1 MAIAELRQYAVDAA
15 AKLGCRLLASGTPP
29 LDRAGPPP
37 ISVGERYAVL
47 HRRFGNLINEQGT
60 CGTHVHVAV
69 PNLAA
74 AARACSYIRPWLP
87 ALACLTANSPF
98 YEGTDTGY
106 ASWRTVLLSR
116 WPTITPPPPMNSDL
130 DYALALESLNAHGVA
145 FNPQTVYWW
154 VRPAPH
160 YSTVEIRIADSQQDV
175 SAVLL
180 YASIAAALV
189 DAALAPGATN
199 VPVTLDTDELRLE
212 IWRAARYGTETILRS
227 PVSGLRVGFW
237 QLFDELIAT
246 LAPYF
251 AATADAEAI
260 FGLISAMRG
269 AANGAIRRRV
279 ARNGRYLSDIA
290 GEFAIDGR
298 KRTPH

>member
-1 MAIAELRQYAVDAA
+1 M
-15 AKLGCRLLASGTPP
+15 
-29 LDRAGPPP
+29 
-37 ISVGERYAVL
+37 
-47 HRRFGNLINEQGT
+47 
-60 CGTHVHVAV
+60 
-69 PNLAA
+69 
-74 AARACSYIRPWLP
+74 
-87 ALACLTANSPF
+87 
-98 YEGTDTGY
+98 
-106 ASWRTVLLSR
+106 
-116 WPTITPPPPMNSDL
+116 
-130 DYALALESLNAHGVA
+130 
-145 FNPQTVYWW
+145 
-154 VRPAPH
+154 
-160 YSTVEIRIADSQQDV
+160 EIRIADSQQDV

-260 FGLISAMRG
+260 FGLISAMRVLPMVRYDG
-269 AANGAIRRRV
+269 GWRVMADISATLQVNLLSTVENGHHTDVTPDRREF
-279 ARNGRYLSDIA
+279 LQWKTKTFA
-290 GEFAIDGR
+290 GLAPIG
-298 KRTPH
+298 PY